1 MWRIVS
7 YQAWFC
13 QYFPV
18 TPKIGILCVLRAF
31 VVIKVPKAIFTTE
44 TRSYTEK
51 PVGRELRT
59 LPSSPFRIAT
69 QFKVSFEVC

>member
-1 MWRIVS
+1 MLRIVS
-7 YQAWFC
+7 YQDWFC

-18 TPKIGILCVLRAF
+18 TSKIGILCVLRGS

-44 TRSYTEK
+44 TRRRPWGVNLGHY
-51 PVGRELRT
+51 P
-59 LPSSPFRIAT
+59 PFRIAT